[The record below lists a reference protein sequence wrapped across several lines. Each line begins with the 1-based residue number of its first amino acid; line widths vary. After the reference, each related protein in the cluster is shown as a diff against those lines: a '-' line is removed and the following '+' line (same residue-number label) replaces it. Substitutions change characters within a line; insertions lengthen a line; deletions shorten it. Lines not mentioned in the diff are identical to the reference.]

1 MANSVYFASTT
12 LHLYTAAAI
21 AAGRTGEEAHLIFI
35 DQPEGKPHALYDIVC
50 NWPGSPFSSVNLY
63 HGRFPGLLNKLK
75 KRRLLFNTLKEKLAE
90 LLPEH
95 IFVGNDR
102 RIEFQFA
109 MHAATTLGC
118 QPVGHY
124 MDEGVFTYVG
134 RKASRSFSDM
144 IIDNCIKKISYG
156 MWWKNPPTIG
166 GSDWISYIHPAF
178 PDLVHP
184 LLRGKHITPLE
195 ASRFS
200 SPAMLE
206 LSETMMLNNGV
217 EPTTLTAIDAFI
229 TLPHE
234 SLFEREPGYKERI
247 LSLIRRLSVQ
257 GKRVAVK
264 YHPRNKQPDPLL
276 LAVEGVCLLPAQVSF
291 EALLPYLSDQCEV
304 WGDLSSTM
312 VIARWLRPALKVTA
326 FTSEM
331 PDFDRLF
338 ERIGITTMN
347 VTSHPEPN

>member
-21 AAGRTGEEAHLIFI
+21 AAGRPGEDAHLIFI
-35 DQPEGKPHALYDIVC
+35 DQPEGKPYALYDIVR

-63 HGRFPGLLNKLK
+63 YGRFPGLLNKLK
-75 KRRLLFNTLKEKLAE
+75 RRRQLFSTLKSKLAE

-118 QPVGHY
+118 NPVGHY

-134 RKASRSFSDM
+134 RKASRSFKDM
-144 IIDNCIKKISYG
+144 IIDNFIKKISYG

-184 LLRGKHITPLE
+184 LLRGKHITPLD
-195 ASRFS
+195 ASRFN

-217 EPTTLTAIDAFI
+217 EPAALAEIDTFV

-234 SLFEREPGYKERI
+234 SLFERDPDYKKRI
-247 LSLIRRLSVQ
+247 LAIIRQQSTQ

-264 YHPRNKQPDPLL
+264 YHPRNKQPDPLSL
-276 LAVEGVCLLPAQVSF
+276 TAEGVCLLPSQVSF

-312 VIARWLRPALKVTA
+312 VMARWLRPTLKVTA
-326 FTSEM
+326 FTSEK
-331 PDFDRLF
+331 PDFYKLF
-338 ERIGITTMN
+338 ENIGITTME
-347 VTSHPEPN
+347 TISHPDQR